1 MRILPQFNAQ
11 PIGSR
16 SGQIR
21 TYQTWPDVKR
31 AIAQF
36 KRLRLLEKTAI
47 NYMVPYLDLAGP
59 SLMISENV
67 DWVNRIRLTCVYIVG
82 GYACH

>member
-1 MRILPQFNAQ
+1 MKILLPFNAQ
-11 PIGSR
+11 PVGSR

-21 TYQTWPDVKR
+21 TYKTWPDVKR

-59 SLMISENV
+59 SIMMSENV
-67 DWVNRIRLTCVYIVG
+67 GWVNKIGLTHVCVSG
-82 GYACH
+82 GHS